1 MAKRLLL
8 GVLIAFASFGVG
20 VAASAG
26 FEWWQNRGDAASRVV
41 VAPADA
47 TTPTTTTLVGS
58 LREDAALEAE
68 IEARLL
74 AEVAA
79 EERAAAMR
87 AAEELAS
94 QQVQQPVTTTTL
106 HPQVQAQGMERTVT
120 IIERHSDAWP
130 WVVSALDVARLS
142 FFEDLPA
149 VCDSAIG
156 CYNHTTGDIWLSLDA
171 LRERDPTSFSCL
183 FDGCTDPS
191 DIVLHELAH
200 AYTRT
205 FPQGSDL
212 LDLFGQ
218 HYAGCSGYGLD
229 TDRFVG
235 ELLADTMAMAA
246 TRAGSSLPNDFGYFR
261 SGGFTGCLV
270 ESSQPDIALFRAVY
284 STLFNCDSEHALNVY
299 EDHHYPDLL
308 SFSFSRDA
316 DAEAVLHTCYDT
328 DDRRDDYAEERLH
341 ERRCADGVV
350 RSVIGSRRAGWEFG
364 CEDFVTDQA
373 VFLPACDQ
381 HSFACSIFVPADV
394 ECTVV
399 ADYDRQILPGLL
411 TASGECIVSVCTVG
425 GPQGER
431 LPGYLEHGW
440 GDCIAIDRPG
450 NENSDTDG

>member
-1 MAKRLLL
+1 MVKRLLL
-8 GVLIAFASFGVG
+8 GGLIAFASFGVG

-26 FEWWQNRGDAASRVV
+26 FEWWQNRGDAVSRVV
-41 VAPADA
+41 VVPADA
-47 TTPTTTTLVGS
+47 ATPATTTIVGS

-79 EERAAAMR
+79 EERVAAVR
-87 AAEELAS
+87 AAEELGS
-94 QQVQQPVTTTTL
+94 QQVQQSVTTTTL
-106 HPQVQAQGMERTVT
+106 HPRVQAQGIERVVT

-130 WVVSALDVARLS
+130 WVMPALDVAQLS

-171 LRERDPTSFSCL
+171 LRERDTTSFSFFL
-183 FDGCTDPS
+183 DDRGPS

-205 FPQGSDL
+205 FAQGSDL
-212 LDLFGQ
+212 LDLFGR

-229 TDRFVG
+229 ADRFVG

-246 TRAGSSLPNDFGYFR
+246 TRAGSSLPNDYGYFR

-270 ESSQPDIALFRAVY
+270 ESSQPDITLFRAVY
-284 STLFNCDSEHALNVY
+284 SALFNCDSEHALNVY

-328 DDRRDDYAEERLH
+328 DDHRDDYAEERLH
-341 ERRCADGVV
+341 ERRCADGLV
-350 RSVIGSRRAGWEFG
+350 RSVIGSPRAGWEFG
-364 CEDFVTDQA
+364 CEDFVTEQA

-381 HSFACSIFVPADV
+381 HSSACAIFVPADV

-399 ADYDRQILPGLL
+399 TDYDRQILPGLL
-411 TASGECIVSVCTVG
+411 TVSGECIVPVCTVG
-425 GPQGER
+425 SPQDER

-440 GDCIAIDRPG
+440 GECIAIDRPE
-450 NENSDTDG
+450 NENHDTNG